1 MIVHRAEWLL
11 PITRPALRRGW
22 VAIEH
27 GRIAAAGGA
36 EIDPPAHAAAAAPI
50 FDRCA
55 ILPGLVNA
63 HTHLEVSWMR
73 GRIAPSPSMP
83 EWVEQLVALR
93 RTVASDPRDAIAE
106 AIAEARRSGTA
117 LVGDVS
123 NTLASY
129 QPLLESG
136 MAGCVFHEV
145 LGFNVADPGRVVFE
159 AGAAVRGLTR
169 ASRLRVSIVPHA
181 PYSVSPALL
190 RAVAA
195 ASREDVVSIHV
206 GESAEEMELLR
217 SGTGRWRDL
226 LNRLGAWNASW
237 QAPGCGPVVYL
248 DGFGLV
254 NERLLAVHAV
264 QLADA
269 ELDRLAR
276 AGATIVACPRSNR
289 WTGAGVPPIARFYA
303 SGARVAVGTD
313 SLASVED
320 LNVFNELQ
328 AMRRIAPEVP
338 ARTLLESAT
347 IHGAAALGFGDE
359 LGSIDPGKRA
369 DLIAVRV
376 PPGVEDVEEYL
387 VGGVDPADIQW
398 LERDPWNPGTPE
410 PLNP

>member
-11 PITRPALRRGW
+11 PIARPALRRGW

-27 GRIAAAGGA
+27 GRIAATGGA
-36 EIDPPAHAAAAAPI
+36 EIDPPADAAAAAPI
-50 FDRCA
+50 YDRCA

-83 EWVEQLVALR
+83 EWVAEFVALR

-145 LGFNVADPGRVVFE
+145 LGFNVADPARVVSE
-159 AGAAVRGLTR
+159 AGAAVRGLTP
-169 ASRLRVSIVPHA
+169 ATRLHVSIVPHA
-181 PYSVSPALL
+181 PYSVSPALM

-226 LNRLGAWNASW
+226 LNRLGVWNASW
-237 QAPGCGPVVYL
+237 QAPGCGPVAYL

-347 IHGAAALGFGDE
+347 LHGAAALGVGDE

-398 LERDPWNPGTPE
+398 LER
-410 PLNP
+410 